1 MTMKP
6 WLRLVFVCSLCKI
19 GFFLV
24 FIASIFFRWFPTPLW
39 FIFKILH
46 SCRYF
51 CVWHSSLRFH
61 LITLIRSVLHLIIL
75 APWRNK
81 QSWKIP
87 RGNQNRQSE
96 EETTQHN
103 IQQKKAKEQ
112 TTIYETLHWKKKTD
126 RATRTRTLLKIGC
139 ELKCSGI
146 VWTQV
151 LRKGWKLYVIVNY
164 CCFTF
169 TNIVFE
175 DLCLCRCM
183 YVFIIFI
190 FRQNLNK
197 YGSLKKCALQIWHRT
212 NINVNIYF
220 FTRQNQTSECLYI
233 CLLHELVSILLCLQY
248 VHNNNTLMFHYFVLL
263 ALMAK

>member
-1 MTMKP
+1 MTTKP

-24 FIASIFFRWFPTPLW
+24 FIASIFFLWFPTPLW

-61 LITLIRSVLHLIIL
+61 LITLISSVLHLIIS

-96 EETTQHN
+96 EGTTQHN
-103 IQQKKAKEQ
+103 IQQKKAKGQ
-112 TTIYETLHWKKKTD
+112 TTIYETLHRKKKNRSSNMNTNTTIN
-126 RATRTRTLLKIGC
+126 R
-139 ELKCSGI
+139 

-151 LRKGWKLYVIVNY
+151 LRNCVNSSVSEGLAVVRHCQLLFFYLYQYRIRRSM
-164 CCFTF
+164 FMS
-169 TNIVFE
+169 
-175 DLCLCRCM
+175 M
-183 YVFIIFI
+183 YVCI
-190 FRQNLNK
+190 
-197 YGSLKKCALQIWHRT
+197 
-212 NINVNIYF
+212 
-220 FTRQNQTSECLYI
+220 
-233 CLLHELVSILLCLQY
+233 
-248 VHNNNTLMFHYFVLL
+248 HYFHFST
-263 ALMAK
+263 KSK